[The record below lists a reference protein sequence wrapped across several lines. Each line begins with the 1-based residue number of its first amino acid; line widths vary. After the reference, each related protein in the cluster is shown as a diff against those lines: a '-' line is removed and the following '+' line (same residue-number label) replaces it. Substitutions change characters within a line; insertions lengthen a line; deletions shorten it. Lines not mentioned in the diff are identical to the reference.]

1 MPSISRKKLPKVPG
15 EILTRRGLGS
25 GGETYR
31 PLTTRHFCPLV
42 SVKTVPSLQPEK
54 VPANS
59 LSTASYSMAVPG
71 VSVIFRSQPFPDFPG
86 GFPAAPS
93 GGTAREVAAATG
105 DAAGLEWFPVAA
117 GFPDTNARMS
127 ASSRDRSAGVSL
139 SSPAEANSSG
149 VSCRVNGSVAAA
161 PRGAVIARPTVVRP
175 IFKRWFTRR
184 CSEESQRVG
193 SRKTAWHVH
202 AGPLENKSHR
212 GSGRKSLPRFTNLF
226 HGKCGTDL
234 NFLGVATILFTL
246 SQLHACQ

>member
-1 MPSISRKKLPKVPG
+1 MPSISRKKLPNVPG
-15 EILTRRGLGS
+15 AILTRRGLVS

-42 SVKTVPSLQPEK
+42 SVKTVPSRQPEK

-86 GFPAAPS
+86 GGPAALS
-93 GGTAREVAAATG
+93 GCIARDVAVATG
-105 DAAGLEWFPVAA
+105 GAAGLEWFPVTA
-117 GFPDTNARMS
+117 GFPDTNARTS

-149 VSCRVNGSVAAA
+149 ESCRVNGSVAAV

-175 IFKRWFTRR
+175 IFRRWFTRR
-184 CSEESQRVG
+184 CLEESQRSG
-193 SRKTAWHVH
+193 SRKTARHVH
-202 AGPLENKSHR
+202 AGPLENESHR
-212 GSGRKSLPRFTNLF
+212 GSGRKGWPDSRIFSTESAAP
-226 HGKCGTDL
+226 
-234 NFLGVATILFTL
+234 A
-246 SQLHACQ
+246 